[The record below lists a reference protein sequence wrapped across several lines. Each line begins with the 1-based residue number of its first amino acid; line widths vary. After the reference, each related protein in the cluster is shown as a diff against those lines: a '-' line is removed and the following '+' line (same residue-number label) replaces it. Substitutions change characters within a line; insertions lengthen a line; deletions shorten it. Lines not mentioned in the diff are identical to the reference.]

1 VCTAGVN
8 DGDIYQPQPEQGY
21 WIDRIAVY
29 YDPTLMQEV
38 YKCPRPEVCLSQSI
52 ETNSSSTSS
61 GDRRRLSVSK
71 GCALLENYNATDCA
85 PTLSCKKGSTG
96 PLCGAC
102 EDNWRYSSSSKKC
115 EKCGDVLNWVEAF
128 LMMSVVAVLVAIVF
142 ALRSGD
148 VNIPSSMHF
157 LCGAKL
163 HIPFIGML
171 YHLESG
177 TIKVMWS
184 TFQIVQSISF
194 NLSVNYPDP
203 YSSIISYFSF
213 FELDFL
219 SVDCFKGGYLL
230 SVLIATVVP
239 ILVALIC
246 WVVYLF
252 RLVYFNALS
261 FSEIDGWAS
270 QSKEMF
276 AQHVHASLL
285 IIYVFVPPVA
295 NKQFKALDC
304 QDLADGQ
311 SYLRA
316 DTSVDA
322 TRFLTTTL

>member
-1 VCTAGVN
+1 
-8 DGDIYQPQPEQGY
+8 
-21 WIDRIAVY
+21 
-29 YDPTLMQEV
+29 
-38 YKCPRPEVCLSQSI
+38 
-52 ETNSSSTSS
+52 
-61 GDRRRLSVSK
+61 
-71 GCALLENYNATDCA
+71 
-85 PTLSCKKGSTG
+85 
-96 PLCGAC
+96 
-102 EDNWRYSSSSKKC
+102 
-115 EKCGDVLNWVEAF
+115 LNWVEAF

-261 FSEIDGWAS
+261 FSEIDGWDS
-270 QSKEMF
+270 QSKQMF

-311 SYLRA
+311 SFLRA
-316 DTSVDA
+316 DTSVDCNSVSYHNFVIMDSILIGVYQCLPLLYVA
-322 TRFLTTTL
+322 LLFRVRHKLNPIAANKELALQIRDEDESLHAIKVYM